1 MATPPVFTA
10 GSILE
15 ASQLNEIGMWR
26 MTPTVS
32 GTGVSISGG
41 TITATAATSA
51 VVNNCFTT
59 DFDFYRMIV
68 RYQTSSTQPL
78 FMCLRTGATNAITNY
93 NWSQVQGYLGFGVTV
108 ARSTAQTQMEI
119 GSASNG
125 AFWNAATI
133 DILGPRLAEPTT
145 FTNHNTRNDNNYQVP
160 ANYLYD
166 GNHSTATAYES
177 CNLFVASGTFT
188 AKFAIYGYRL

>member
-15 ASQLNEIGMWR
+15 ASQLNQIGMWR

-32 GTGVSISGG
+32 GSGVSISQG

-51 VVNNCFTT
+51 VVSNCFSA
-59 DFDFYRMIV
+59 DYDFYRMII
-68 RYQTSSTQPL
+68 RYQTSTNNQLS
-78 FMCLRTGATNAITNY
+78 MRLRVGGTDAITNY
-93 NWSQVQGYLGFGVTV
+93 NYSQVQAYAGFGVTV
-108 ARSTAQTQMEI
+108 ARSTAQTSMEV
-119 GSASNG
+119 GKDSTG
-125 AFWNAATI
+125 AFWNAATL
-133 DILGPRLAEPTT
+133 DILGPALAEPTT
-145 FTNHNTRNDNNYQVP
+145 FTNHNTRNDGSYAQPSNF
-160 ANYLYD
+160 LYD
-166 GNHSTATAYES
+166 GNHSTATAYDS

>member
-1 MATPPVFTA
+1 MSAPTFTA
-10 GSILE
+10 GEVLT
-15 ASQLNEIGMWR
+15 AADLNQVGLWR

-32 GTGVSISGG
+32 GTGVSISQG

-51 VVNNCFTT
+51 VVSNCFSANY
-59 DFDFYRMIV
+59 DFYRLIV
-68 RYQTSSTQPL
+68 RYQTSGTQSL
-78 FMCLRTGATNAITNY
+78 FMQLRAGASDAATNY

-119 GSASNG
+119 GAASNG
-125 AFWNAATI
+125 AFWNAATL
-133 DILGPRLAEPTT
+133 DILGPALAEPTT

-166 GNHSTATAYES
+166 GNHSTATAYDS
-177 CNLFVASGTFT
+177 CRLFVASGTFT